1 MGDIIYLIIMGIC
14 LVAIYFLLKTGPRGT
29 ALPTA
34 PKADT
39 APYTPALPQTA
50 PAKHWS
56 DEGRFQTE
64 VVAESRYQATIR
76 QLAGEHGEQSAHA
89 RHTAILVPDD
99 MNAYEA
105 TAVAIF
111 VSGQMVGYLAPK
123 EAAAFRRLLAQQE
136 LSGQPT
142 SCDAL
147 IRGGGRWE
155 GKRLSY
161 SVSLDVEPLR

>member
-1 MGDIIYLIIMGIC
+1 MSDIIYLIIMGVC
-14 LVAIYFLLKTGPRGT
+14 LVAIYYLLKTGPRS
-29 ALPTA
+29 AVQPPT
-34 PKADT
+34 PRIDS
-39 APYTPALPQTA
+39 APYTPALPQAA

-56 DEGRFQTE
+56 DAGRFQTE

-76 QLAGEHGEQSAHA
+76 QLAGEHGEQSANA
-89 RHTAILVPDD
+89 RHPAILVPDD

-105 TAVAIF
+105 AAVAVF
-111 VSGQMVGYLAPK
+111 VSGQMVGYLEPK
-123 EAAAFRRLLAQQE
+123 QALAFRRLLAQQE

-142 SCDAL
+142 GCDAL

-161 SVSLDVEPLR
+161 SVSLDLEPPR